1 MVEKVE
7 VVKVVE
13 VVREVRVV
21 RVAEVVTAVE
31 VIGEVE
37 VIRAVEVVRVVE
49 LVRMVHMIGMIWMD
63 RETWASSHRIVHG
76 STLAW
81 RRRVGV
87 AGSSTTVVGRIIER
101 ITGGNIFANMRRRI
115 SRVIRI
121 TVDAHVRRRRGS

>member
-1 MVEKVE
+1 MIGMVKLAGMAGMAGMARMAGM
-7 VVKVVE
+7 VKL
-13 VVREVRVV
+13 VRVV
-21 RVAEVVTAVE
+21 RVVRMV
-31 VIGEVE
+31 G
-37 VIRAVEVVRVVE
+37 VVRVVE